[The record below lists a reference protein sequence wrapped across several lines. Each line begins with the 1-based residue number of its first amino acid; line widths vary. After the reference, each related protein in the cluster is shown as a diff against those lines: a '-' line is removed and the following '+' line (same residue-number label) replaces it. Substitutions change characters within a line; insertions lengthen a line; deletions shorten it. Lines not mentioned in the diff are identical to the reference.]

1 MREEGVDGRARLLRH
16 VNLAVAQALE
26 QLARRQVDQHQV
38 EGFLQHPV
46 GQRFTHLHASDAAH
60 LIIEAF
66 QVLDVDSG
74 VDVDASGEQLL
85 NVLPAFGVPTARRI
99 GVRQLID
106 QHQAGGSLEQRIQV
120 HFFEGDAA
128 IFGAQQRLL
137 RQAIEQCLG
146 FRAAV
151 GFHHARHDPDA
162 LTQLRM
168 GRLKHGVGLAHA
180 RRSTKKNLQ
189 PPTAFAGQLGQ
200 QCVSTTGITH
210 VVTTFSDQLQRSEQ
224 AAARRI
230 LLQLRVAR
238 CRR

>member
-1 MREEGVDGRARLLRH
+1 M
-16 VNLAVAQALE
+16 
-26 QLARRQVDQHQV
+26 
-38 EGFLQHPV
+38 
-46 GQRFTHLHASDAAH
+46 
-60 LIIEAF
+60 
-66 QVLDVDSG
+66 
-74 VDVDASGEQLL
+74 
-85 NVLPAFGVPTARRI
+85 
-99 GVRQLID
+99 
-106 QHQAGGSLEQRIQV
+106 
-120 HFFEGDAA
+120 
-128 IFGAQQRLL
+128 
-137 RQAIEQCLG
+137 
-146 FRAAV
+146 